1 VIDSPRTTHSHP
13 KGKIELNELMG
24 LNKDPL
30 HKKNKQLKEKDKEDF
45 FDSDEDK
52 SYKKSSSED
61 DSSQSE
67 EEKIQESSQNIVNF
81 LIKLPKNLE
90 KYVNYYKELSSK
102 KTIQISTENSMN
114 LFSKTIK
121 EKSDEINIINPL
133 NLLKKNYNSTEK
145 ATETSIKTLQI
156 DENCRKELK
165 AIVLT
170 AEKISRN
177 KLLNIYKVKAVIS
190 SKNYG
195 DNKDILKVIKVLSIQ
210 KKVEKFNNSSAN
222 LPLSM
227 ISEEYNKSPSLKKPL
242 NSLDENDKVF
252 NFSPT
257 LTNKIF
263 QTRTNTNELSAT
275 NLEEI
280 PFKTNEQSPLNL
292 IKIESQNLNFDGF
305 PDNTIENTEKIGQNQ
320 PKYFIKSFQKNK
332 GSNNENLFLK
342 EDTVKAH
349 KSLKIITK
357 IKWFIRL
364 LFLGIFSL
372 SLITYFL
379 GPFSEFQTLKNKS
392 NKIYLTKS
400 NELKI
405 LQGYNVL
412 MNFLFIN
419 SGYFSGILSSNSS
432 LADYRR
438 FQKEDFSMI
447 YRFLID
453 LNQDPLMKNVL
464 FDSSV
469 FPSLN
474 IEYSTEFIN
483 TKDLYEIQNK
493 DLLFLYIEK
502 LNNIYNSTDFIV
514 DITDPDIVFF
524 RRYILPTLINLLK
537 NIQIK
542 LFNSINTTKIYIND
556 FMLYILLI
564 EVSLLLLTFVVL
576 LRYILQVTNSFQ
588 TIIEIFTYID
598 NVDVRAI
605 KRRFLDMLKSIAKTT
620 KTLQEDDNLTEK
632 TDKFSRGTLT
642 DIGKKTEIQDKSE
655 QQFKKLKK
663 FKVGNFLWNMKKRV
677 LFYYFFFILVS
688 SCLSIG
694 FYFLVKQT
702 TGQIET
708 LLLNGET
715 IIGLI
720 DGDSILLVALKEN
733 VYNSTNYQE
742 NIYEKIAQELP
753 ELLRLQSNLYIKE
766 IDFAEFDQVSYAYF
780 YTNPCYAYGKLNSEE
795 IQECLNI
802 SLGKLSFGMVS
813 FNNYFFSKIFDFLT
827 IKTEGKFGNLTENEV
842 FEFDRA
848 IYYSNQFILDI
859 LRVWSLDMS
868 NVLDNSYK
876 NLTIYLSFMM
886 FTLIGAFII
895 AENLVVGKLKSSYK
909 YYRGIY
915 NNFMPTELVS
925 KERLIKAKLVLANV
939 LNK

>member
-1 VIDSPRTTHSHP
+1 MTESQTNSHP
-13 KGKIELNELMG
+13 KAKTEQLNDIIG
-24 LNKDPL
+24 LKDSV
-30 HKKNKQLKEKDKEDF
+30 HKSSHKQ
-45 FDSDEDK
+45 SDEDFSDEEK
-52 SYKKSSSED
+52 FTKKSSSED
-61 DSSQSE
+61 SSSQSE
-67 EEKIQESSQNIVNF
+67 EGKIEESSQNIVNF
-81 LIKLPKNLE
+81 MIKLPKNLE
-90 KYVNYYKELSSK
+90 KYVNYYKELSTK
-102 KTIQISTENSMN
+102 KQLQLSSQNS
-114 LFSKTIK
+114 LKLLSKTIK
-121 EKSDEINIINPL
+121 EKNEEIPINSSSKFLIAPV
-133 NLLKKNYNSTEK
+133 NLRKIENSSEK
-145 ATETSIKTLQI
+145 ATETTDKTLQL

-195 DNKDILKVIKVLSIQ
+195 DSKDILKVIKIVSIQ
-210 KKVEKFNNSSAN
+210 KKVEKFNKTYVNLAALSIVSEEFNKSQSLRKHVNNSS
-222 LPLSM
+222 
-227 ISEEYNKSPSLKKPL
+227 EEI
-242 NSLDENDKVF
+242 DKVF
-252 NFSPT
+252 NLSPT
-257 LTNKIF
+257 LTNKFF

-275 NLEEI
+275 NIEEI
-280 PFKTNEQSPLNL
+280 PLRNVEQSPASLAKNDT
-292 IKIESQNLNFDGF
+292 NLNFNGF
-305 PDNTIENTEKIGQNQ
+305 VDATLNNTDKISQNQ
-320 PKYFIKSFQKNK
+320 PKFFIKSFQKNK
-332 GSNNENLFLK
+332 GSNSENLFLK

-364 LFLGIFSL
+364 LFLGIFTL

-379 GPFSEFQTLKNKS
+379 GPFSEFNTLKNKS

-419 SGYFSGILSSNSS
+419 NGYFASILSTNSS
-432 LADYRR
+432 LSEYRN
-438 FQKEDFSMI
+438 FQKSDFAQL

-469 FPSLN
+469 FPLEN
-474 IEYSTEFIN
+474 LIYSTELLE

-502 LNNIYNSTDFIV
+502 LNNIYNSSDFTEIS
-514 DITDPDIVFF
+514 DPDIVFS
-524 RRYILPTLINLLK
+524 RKYILPTLINLLK
-537 NIQIK
+537 NIEIK

-556 FMLYILLI
+556 FMLYILLS
-564 EVSLLLLTFVVL
+564 EVSLLLLTFVIL

-588 TIIEIFTYID
+588 AIIEIFTYID
-598 NVDVRAI
+598 NADVRVI
-605 KRRFLDMLKSIAKTT
+605 KRRFLDMLKSIAKTG
-620 KTLQEDDNLTEK
+620 KTVNEDENLTEK

-642 DIGKKTEIQDKSE
+642 DIGKKTGVAEKSE

-663 FKVGNFLWNMKKRV
+663 FKVGNFLWTMKKKV
-677 LFYYFFFILVS
+677 LFYYFLFISVS

-694 FYFLVKQT
+694 FYFLVKT
-702 TGQIET
+702 ATGQIET

-720 DGDSILLVALKEN
+720 DGDSILLLALKEN
-733 VYNSTNYQE
+733 VYNSTNYQA
-742 NIYEKIAQELP
+742 NIYEKIAEELP
-753 ELLRLQSNLYIKE
+753 EYLRLQSNIYLKE
-766 IDFAEFDQVSYAYF
+766 IDFADFDQVSYAYF
-780 YTNPCYAYGKLNSEE
+780 YTNPCMAYGQLNSEE
-795 IQECLNI
+795 MQECMNV

-813 FNNYFFSKIFDFLT
+813 FNNYFFAKIYDFLT
-827 IKTEGKFGNLTENEV
+827 IKSEEKFGNLTPNEV

-848 IYYSNQFILDI
+848 IYYANQFILDI
-859 LRVWSLDMS
+859 LRVWSKDMT
-868 NVLDNSYK
+868 NVLDNSYN
-876 NLTIYLSFMM
+876 NLTIYLAFMM

-895 AENLVVGKLKSSYK
+895 AENLVVGRLNKSYK